1 VSQVQPIVGQP
12 PQQPGAEVLPITGQ
26 GTVMS
31 IVMAFGLALALV
43 AVGLYIRL
51 AVHRYLRRKRE
62 NW

>member
-1 VSQVQPIVGQP
+1 
-12 PQQPGAEVLPITGQ
+12 
-26 GTVMS
+26 MS